1 MNLEVAAAS
10 FIQAERILRLET
22 PLGPDV
28 LLPERFELHE
38 AVSDLFLIQ
47 MSVRSMRTD
56 LKPEELVG
64 KMVDVSVETGEG
76 SRRTWNGLVVRLSEG
91 PLVTRGLRA
100 YHLTIRPKLWLMS
113 QRSDCRIW
121 QDKTSVEVAQML
133 CSEHGLEAPKTQGIV
148 TMPKPQHYSVQF
160 NETDLAYL
168 TRRLEE
174 DGIFYWFEHEG
185 GQMGSVAA
193 KHTLVLANHE
203 FGYAKSETPDV
214 RFAMGSS
221 DRNHISKFEKS
232 FSYVPGKRSMAD
244 WNFLQPNGVPQADT
258 PSLVKLPGNDQYDL
272 YEYPSIGGYG
282 SDSASEGID
291 RDRVEA
297 QSKLRMQAAEA
308 EHNRVEGQSSVRTL
322 APGSRFTPYDVSDA
336 GNQFDE
342 HVVIQI
348 VHVARDR
355 SYETNEGDP
364 EYVNRFLAIPSNV
377 PATPHRTV
385 PRPRCEGTQIAIIA
399 GPQGEEIHTDQHGR
413 VKVWFPWD
421 RRAKKDGSDT
431 CWIRVVQNW
440 AGRSTYGGQI
450 LPRCGMEAAI
460 SHIDGDFDKPLV
472 VGLVPN
478 TGTKLPYEF
487 PTNKTRSTFRTN
499 TYKGSGFNEFTF
511 EDKTG
516 EEIMFYH
523 AQKDHTTRVLNT
535 RTARVDRHDVYSV
548 GGNRAVEVAKNQ
560 KHEIGGSYNLVV
572 GGTGPSALG
581 ALTGVMSLAGQTSS
595 LLQQAGQIA
604 GGGGPALGAFGLTLA
619 SSALGFLSG
628 GGLKSR
634 EGVVSGPTPRKDSG
648 VALTASGT
656 GIGEDAGG
664 FFPLPGIMNT
674 IVQSFQST
682 SVGVA
687 QVQQI
692 GMSRVTNVGQ
702 TDVETIGKQQNI
714 TIGEK
719 QQVKIG
725 KEQDT
730 EIGEKQ
736 TTAVGKEQYT
746 QVGKKI
752 DVQVGDLYNL
762 VTQDKFHGEAKTWEI
777 FADNEIRLSAPGGYI
792 TINKKGIKLYALKID
807 IEGNRINFKKGG
819 PGKGASCMKKMS
831 QSKTP
836 FVRGARG

>member
-56 LKPEELVG
+56 IKPEELVG

-100 YHLTIRPKLWLMS
+100 YHLTIRPRLWLMS

-121 QDKTSVEVAQML
+121 LDKTSVEIAQML

-148 TMPKPQHYSVQF
+148 TPPKPQHYSVQF

-193 KHTLVLANHE
+193 RHTLVLANHE
-203 FGYAKSETPDV
+203 FGYAKSDTANV
-214 RFAMGSS
+214 RYAMGSS

-272 YEYPSIGGYG
+272 YEYPAIGGYG

-322 APGSRFTPYDVSDA
+322 APGFRFTPYDVSDA

-364 EYVNRFLAIPSNV
+364 EYVNRFIAIPSKV

-399 GPQGEEIHTDQHGR
+399 GPEGEEIHTDPYGR

-431 CWIRVVQNW
+431 CWMRVAQNW
-440 AGRSTYGGQI
+440 GGAGWGGQI
-450 LPRCGMEAAI
+450 IPRIGMEAI
-460 SHIDGDFDKPLV
+460 LSHIDGDFDKPLI

-478 TGTKLPYEF
+478 ARQVTPYTLPGHKTK
-487 PTNKTRSTFRTN
+487 SVFRTQ
-499 TYKGSGFNEFTF
+499 THKGDGFNELTF
-511 EDKTG
+511 EDEKG
-516 EEIMFYH
+516 NEEIYMH
-523 AQKDHTTRVLNT
+523 AQRDNRIHIGNS
-535 RTARVDRHDVYSV
+535 RTKRVDNNQAESV
-548 GGNRAVEVAKNQ
+548 GHNKTIEVGNNHHEV
-560 KHEIGGSYNLVV
+560 IGGNMTLMVGPNILQKGVTAAMQVLRNKARDLLSTNLGAFTDKLGFLAQETMGEGNLVV
-572 GGTGPSALG
+572 GVAKNKAETVMLSSTEIVGAAK
-581 ALTGVMSLAGQTSS
+581 ALTIGGGYQVTVGGVINESIAVAAWQEVGNNKVTVVGEKYELVVGKSS
-595 LLQQAGQIA
+595 LVMD
-604 GGGGPALGAFGLTLA
+604 
-619 SSALGFLSG
+619 
-628 GGLKSR
+628 R
-634 EGVVSGPTPRKDSG
+634 EG
-648 VALTASGT
+648 
-656 GIGEDAGG
+656 
-664 FFPLPGIMNT
+664 
-674 IVQSFQST
+674 
-682 SVGVA
+682 
-687 QVQQI
+687 
-692 GMSRVTNVGQ
+692 
-702 TDVETIGKQQNI
+702 NI
-714 TIGEK
+714 TLKG
-719 QQVKIG
+719 VK
-725 KEQDT
+725 
-730 EIGEKQ
+730 
-736 TTAVGKEQYT
+736 VL
-746 QVGKKI
+746 I
-752 DVQVGDLYNL
+752 DGAKSIRHKAPRI
-762 VTQDKFHGEAKTWEI
+762 DK
-777 FADNEIRLSAPGGYI
+777 N
-792 TINKKGIKLYALKID
+792 
-807 IEGNRINFKKGG
+807 
-819 PGKGASCMKKMS
+819 
-831 QSKTP
+831 
-836 FVRGARG
+836 